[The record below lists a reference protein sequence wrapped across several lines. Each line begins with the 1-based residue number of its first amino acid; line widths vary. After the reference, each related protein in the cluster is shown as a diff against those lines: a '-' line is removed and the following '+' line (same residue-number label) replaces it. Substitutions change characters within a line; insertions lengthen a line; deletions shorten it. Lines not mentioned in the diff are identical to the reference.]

1 MSRGE
6 FLRTLEG
13 QLEVPEGSLQGNQ
26 SIRDL
31 STWDSMAGVIFIA
44 MADEKL
50 GVTVSGDQIAK
61 SKTINDLLSL
71 VGDRLTA

>member
-1 MSRGE
+1 
-6 FLRTLEG
+6 
-13 QLEVPEGSLQGNQ
+13 
-26 SIRDL
+26 
-31 STWDSMAGVIFIA
+31 MAGVIFIA